1 MSRRIRGVRKKVIQA
16 HSHKM
21 HKKNSPKQDTFKE
34 DYLFCSTCEYYFG
47 ALERHFSLYVQPY
60 VERAVA
66 SEDFY
71 LLETMVSNGNHL
83 EINGRAYVCH
93 KAQPLMMQL
102 LIESIVLRIHVSSKD
117 PYEQYKFPDQ
127 LITQLRSNLMKF
139 RSISI
144 ADVFTSCRD
153 YQGDPIPPTYYFL
166 FCPIMKVLPK
176 DQSIVT
182 EFVEPTERFFKI
194 LAGEY
199 HIWIDTHFPPH
210 PFLNYSPT
218 PVKIIPLS
226 EERYLA
232 MNQHMFDVFFE
243 NMNRYME
250 ESGNGFYDPKKN
262 TPTPVDENNASM

>member
-1 MSRRIRGVRKKVIQA
+1 
-16 HSHKM
+16 
-21 HKKNSPKQDTFKE
+21 
-34 DYLFCSTCEYYFG
+34 
-47 ALERHFSLYVQPY
+47 
-60 VERAVA
+60 
-66 SEDFY
+66 
-71 LLETMVSNGNHL
+71 
-83 EINGRAYVCH
+83 
-93 KAQPLMMQL
+93 
-102 LIESIVLRIHVSSKD
+102 
-117 PYEQYKFPDQ
+117 
-127 LITQLRSNLMKF
+127 
-139 RSISI
+139 
-144 ADVFTSCRD
+144 
-153 YQGDPIPPTYYFL
+153 
-166 FCPIMKVLPK
+166 MKVLPK